1 MARIQASTAR
11 IRREHKRM
19 ENRRRRQYKPL
30 PLEIPSIKQPKQI
43 TTTIRISKSG
53 QNLLKARMAKQRK
66 KFVHKAGGA
75 KRTKVA
81 QQLKKRGI
89 TADIG
94 IKGLTVTKERTIP
107 IGVAVRRHIGQ
118 PTKLARRDKLGRFQ
132 KTHKTVDVIA
142 RRTDPA
148 FRIKVKLPRL
158 DRSIPSGGDIA
169 SSWIS
174 YLEWNPFAKTVTM
187 GLINGLNYVYNMTFE
202 EYTGW
207 FYALSKGTYWWEK
220 LRSKYNNK
228 YINKYKL

>member
-1 MARIQASTAR
+1 MVRIQASTAR

-19 ENRRRRQYKPL
+19 ENRRRRQNKPP
-30 PLEIPSIKQPKQI
+30 PLDIPSIKQPKQI
-43 TTTIRISKSG
+43 TTTIKISKSG

-94 IKGLTVTKERTIP
+94 IKGLTVTKERTLP
-107 IGVAVRRHIGQ
+107 IGVEIRRGIGQ
-118 PTKLARRDKLGRFQ
+118 PTKLTRRDKLGRFQ
-132 KTHKTVDVIA
+132 KTHKTIEVIS

-148 FRIKVKLPRL
+148 FRIDVKLPKL
-158 DRSIPSGGDIA
+158 DRSVPSSGNVA
-169 SSWIS
+169 SSWIA
-174 YLEWNPFAKTVTM
+174 YLEWNPYAETVTM
-187 GLINGLNYVYNMTFE
+187 GLLDGRNYVYKMTFE

-207 FYALSKGTYWWEK
+207 YYAKSKGTYWWEK